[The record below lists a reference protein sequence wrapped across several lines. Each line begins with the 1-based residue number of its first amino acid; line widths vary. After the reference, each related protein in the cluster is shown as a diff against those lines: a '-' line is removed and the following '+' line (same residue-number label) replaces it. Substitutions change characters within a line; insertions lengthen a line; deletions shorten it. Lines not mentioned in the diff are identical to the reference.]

1 MDKPNNN
8 PTFSK
13 HTSVYTNQHG
23 QKIIDFTKINAERL
37 RNKPEGKQNTIQ
49 NPRPAIVRNPLPYA
63 RMHRFGK
70 WKKYTDKSTLADTG
84 NSTLR

>member
-37 RNKPEGKQNTIQ
+37 RNKPEGKQNIIQ
-49 NPRPAIVRNPLPYA
+49 KPRPTIVNNPLPYA
-63 RMHRFGK
+63 RKLSFRK
-70 WKKYTDKSTLADTG
+70 VNKNIPTA
-84 NSTLR
+84 NSFSNR

>member
-13 HTSVYTNQHG
+13 HTFVYTNKDG

-37 RNKPEGKQNTIQ
+37 RNKPESKQDTIQ
-49 NPRPAIVRNPLPYA
+49 NPRPAIVRTPLPYA
-63 RMHRFGK
+63 RMHKFREVEKVHGQHRFSR
-70 WKKYTDKSTLADTG
+70 Y
-84 NSTLR
+84 R

>member
-1 MDKPNNN
+1 MDKSNNN

-23 QKIIDFTKINAERL
+23 QKIIGFTKINAERL
-37 RNKPEGKQNTIQ
+37 INKPEGKKNIIQ
-49 NPRPAIVRNPLPYA
+49 KPRPTIINNPLPYA

-70 WKKYTDKSTLADTG
+70 WKKYADNTASANTG
-84 NSTLR
+84 NSALR